1 MSASTHTSFCR
12 LCMGHCGVKVSRDD
26 AGRITAVEPDR
37 EDPFTLGYAC
47 FKGMQAAE
55 AHNSPE
61 RILRPLK
68 RLPDGSFEPIGIEQ
82 ALDEIAERLDAIR
95 QRKGPV
101 AIGGYKGGGAFFTS
115 SSLMMLND
123 WLRALGSPKAFSTV
137 TIDQSAK
144 YVTAGRLG
152 VWPAGRDPFHRG
164 DVFMIVG
171 GNPLVSVSTVG
182 FDTRNPAKRLRQ
194 AQARGM
200 KLIVID
206 PRRTETARAADV
218 FLQPLPGE
226 DAVLLAGMLRLI
238 LERGWHDRDFCAQ
251 HVGDLDTLREQL
263 QPFTLDLVAQRTGV
277 PAEQIVAA
285 TELFAH
291 QSRRGAATSAT
302 GPDMSPHSNL
312 AEHLVELLNVVCGR
326 FIRAGEEV
334 PNPGA
339 LLPRWPRKAEV
350 MPAPR
355 WWEQGYRSRFDYGL
369 LDGELPTGSLL
380 DEILEPA
387 PDQLRALIVHGG
399 NPALAM
405 PDLPRTARALE
416 SLELLVTIDHRMTAT
431 AELSDYILPP
441 TLQYERPDLPMFIY
455 EPLLFPEPF
464 TRYTPAIA
472 AQPPGSELKDD
483 WYYFWGLGKRLGLQ
497 LEYWGQ
503 PLDMVTAPTTEDLLR
518 IAAQHCPHSLEEI
531 ARHPHGL
538 VVEGPP
544 EHVEPGD
551 PDSPNRFT
559 TMPADVAAE
568 LAAALQGSE
577 LAAAYAYRL
586 AARRERDALNSACR
600 DLPAI
605 RRRLPDN
612 PAWMNPEDMQAE
624 GLQNGDRIAVA
635 SPWGQLE
642 TVARE
647 DANLRRGVISITHGF
662 GGVPGRTDPSR
673 DGVSVNLLTSS
684 LQERQP
690 INAMPR
696 MSGLPVNIHKV
707 GNCGEEHP
715 SWRSTPGRAC

>member
-1 MSASTHTSFCR
+1 MTRQTHHSFCR
-12 LCMGHCGVKVSRDD
+12 LCMGHCGVRVSRDED
-26 AGRITAVEPDR
+26 GRISKVEPDQ

-47 FKGMQAAE
+47 FKGMQAPE
-55 AHNSPE
+55 AHNSSE
-61 RILRPLK
+61 RILRPQK
-68 RLPDGSFEPIGIEQ
+68 RQPDGSFVAIGIEQ
-82 ALDEIAERLDAIR
+82 ALDEIAERLTGIR
-95 QRKGPV
+95 QQHGPG

-152 VWPAGRDPFHRG
+152 IWPAGRDPFHRG
-164 DVFMIVG
+164 DVFLIVG

-182 FDTRNPAKRLRQ
+182 FDTRNPAKRLKQ

-206 PRRTETARAADV
+206 PRRTETARAADI

-238 LERGWHDRDFCAQ
+238 LERGWHDQAFCAQ
-251 HVGDLDTLREQL
+251 HVGDLETLREQL
-263 QPFTLDLVAQRTGV
+263 QPFTLEHVAQRTDV
-277 PAEQIVAA
+277 PAGHIVAA
-285 TELFAH
+285 TELFAK

-350 MPAPR
+350 MPAAR
-355 WWEQGYRSRFDYGL
+355 WWEQGYQSRFQFGL

-380 DEILEPA
+380 DEILEPG
-387 PDQLRALIVHGG
+387 PEQLRALFVHGG

-405 PDLPRTARALE
+405 PDLSRTVQALT
-416 SLELLVTIDHRMTAT
+416 SLELLVTIDHRMTAS
-431 AELSDYILPP
+431 AELSHYVLPP

-455 EPLLFPEPF
+455 ESLLFPEPF
-464 TRYTPAIA
+464 TRYTPALVS
-472 AQPPGSELKDD
+472 PPPDSELRDD
-483 WYYFWGLGKRLGLQ
+483 WYYFWGLAKRLGLQ
-497 LEYWGQ
+497 LQYWGQ
-503 PLDMVTAPTTEDLLR
+503 ALDMTTAPTTDELLR
-518 IAAQHCPHSLEEI
+518 IAAQHCPVSLEDI

-538 VVEGPP
+538 VLAGPP
-544 EHVEPGD
+544 VLVEPGD
-551 PDSPNRFT
+551 PDSPHRFT
-559 TMPADVAAE
+559 TMPPDVAAE
-568 LAAALQGSE
+568 LAAALDGDHS
-577 LAAAYAYRL
+577 APGYAYRL

-605 RRRLPDN
+605 RRRLPGN
-612 PAWMNPEDMQAE
+612 PAWMNPEDMRAE
-624 GLQNGDRIAVA
+624 NLREGDRVAVE
-635 SPWGQLE
+635 SPWGRLE
-642 TVARE
+642 TVARVDE
-647 DANLRRGVISITHGF
+647 NLRRGVISITHGF
-662 GGVPGRTDPSR
+662 GGLPGRVDPDR

-684 LQERQP
+684 VSQRQA

-696 MSGLPVNIHKV
+696 MSALPVNICKLD
-707 GNCGEEHP
+707 
-715 SWRSTPGRAC
+715 

>member
-1 MSASTHTSFCR
+1 MTGTPQRSFCR
-12 LCMGHCGVKVSRDD
+12 LCMGHCGVQVTADES
-26 AGRITAVEPDR
+26 GRITDVEPDR
-37 EDPFTLGYAC
+37 EDPYTLGYAC
-47 FKGMQAAE
+47 YKGMQAGE
-55 AHNSPE
+55 AHNNPD

-68 RLPDGSFEPIGIEQ
+68 RQADGSFTAIGIEQ
-82 ALDEIAERLDAIR
+82 ALDEIAERLGTIR
-95 QRKGPV
+95 QQHGV
-101 AIGGYKGGGAFFTS
+101 NAIGGYKGGGAFFTS
-115 SSLMMLND
+115 SSLMILND
-123 WLRALGSPKAFSTV
+123 WLRALGSAKAFSTV

-144 YVTAGRLG
+144 YVTPGRLG
-152 VWPAGRDPFHRG
+152 IWPAGRDPFHRG
-164 DVFMIVG
+164 EVFMIVG

-182 FDTRNPAKRLRQ
+182 FDTRNPVKRLKQ

-206 PRRTETARAADV
+206 PRRTETACAADV

-238 LERGWHDRDFCAQ
+238 LERGWHDQEFCAQ
-251 HVGDLDTLREQL
+251 HVGDLDTLRENL
-263 QPFTLDLVAQRTGV
+263 QPFTLEHVARRTDV

-285 TELFAH
+285 TELFAR

-350 MPAPR
+350 IPAPR
-355 WWEQGYRSRFDYGL
+355 WWEQGYQSRFQFGL

-380 DEILEPA
+380 DEILEPG

-405 PDLPRTARALE
+405 PDLPRTVEALAH
-416 SLELLVTIDHRMTAT
+416 LELLVTIDHRMTPT
-431 AELSDYILPP
+431 AELSHYVLPP

-455 EPLLFPEPF
+455 EALLFPEPF

-472 AQPPGSELKDD
+472 AVPPDSEMRDD
-483 WYYFWGLGKRLGLQ
+483 WYYFWGLGRRLGLQ

-503 PLDMVTAPTTEDLLR
+503 PLDMRTAPTTEDLLR
-518 IAAQHCPHSLEEI
+518 IAARHCPLSLEDI
-531 ARHPHGL
+531 ASYPHGL
-538 VVEGPP
+538 VMEGPP
-544 EHVEPGD
+544 VLVEPGD
-551 PDSPNRFT
+551 PDSPHRFT
-559 TMPADVAAE
+559 TMPDDVAAE
-568 LAAALQGSE
+568 LEAALQGDHNLSG
-577 LAAAYAYRL
+577 YAYRL
-586 AARRERDALNSACR
+586 AARRARDALNSACR
-600 DLPAI
+600 DQPTI

-612 PAWMNPEDMQAE
+612 PAWMNPDDMRAE
-624 GLQNGDRIAVA
+624 HLQEGDKVSVE
-635 SPWGQLE
+635 SPWGRLE
-642 TVARE
+642 TVARQDE
-647 DANLRRGVISITHGF
+647 TLRRGVISIIHGF
-662 GGVPGRTDPSR
+662 GGLPGRVDPGR

-684 LQERQP
+684 LSERQS

-696 MSGLPVNIHKV
+696 MSALPVNVRKLD
-707 GNCGEEHP
+707 
-715 SWRSTPGRAC
+715 